1 MTAGSAIETFVNSL
15 PGQFVIGGLTVA
27 GITGFSNHLNNPAL
41 AGIIASVPIGMPSS
55 VFVKD
60 SQIAEYSWKLLV
72 MMSVL
77 FLATFANWFL
87 ITHMKVSKYKSV
99 AIAMSIWAGLGAVYY
114 FIGKA
119 TKKSK

>member
-1 MTAGSAIETFVNSL
+1 MTIGSVIQKFVNSL

-27 GITGFSNHLNNPAL
+27 GITGFSNNLNNPAL

-87 ITHMKVSKYKSV
+87 ITKMKMSKYESV

>member
-1 MTAGSAIETFVNSL
+1 MSIVQKFVNSL
-15 PGQFVIGGLTVA
+15 PGQFLIGGLTVA
-27 GITGFSNHLNNPAL
+27 GITGFSNNLHNPAL

-60 SQIAEYSWKLLV
+60 SEIAEYSWKLLV

-87 ITHMKVSKYKSV
+87 ITKMKMSKYKSV
-99 AIAMSIWAGLGAVYY
+99 AIAMSIWAGLGAIYY
-114 FIGKA
+114 FVSTAGK
-119 TKKSK
+119 

>member
-1 MTAGSAIETFVNSL
+1 MSALQSFFNSL
-15 PGQFVIGGLTVA
+15 PGQFIIGGLTVS

-60 SQIAEYSWKLLV
+60 SQLAEYSWKLLV

-87 ITHMKVSKYKSV
+87 ITQMKVSKYKSV
-99 AIAMSIWAGLGAVYY
+99 AVAMSIWAGLGAIYY
-114 FIGKA
+114 LIGKM
-119 TKKSK
+119 TKKAK